1 MSGKRERPT
10 TPTRPTRPCYK
21 MPKMD
26 TKDVILKKEN
36 IIKRLNKINEDIKNW
51 PESGQPTDLYNEQTT
66 LKNSLKKEYGDE
78 TDDELL
84 NPPLDPSEEY
94 NVYSDEDDDT
104 KGGKSRTRRRRVR
117 RRKTNKK
124 KTRKAKKKTNK
135 KKRKG
140 NKKRKTRA
148 RTRRKH

>member
-1 MSGKRERPT
+1 MNGSPT
-10 TPTRPTRPCYK
+10 TPPTTPRNKRKNPNNGLT
-21 MPKMD
+21 D
-26 TKDVILKKEN
+26 VDLIHTKDDLEAINKIMKSEYESPGN
-36 IIKRLNKINEDIKNW
+36 IVNPNQNGNEGLFQHLNKKQKLENELI
-51 PESGQPTDLYNEQTT
+51 
-66 LKNSLKKEYGDE
+66 
-78 TDDELL
+78 
-84 NPPLDPSEEY
+84 NPPSDPSDPY
-94 NVYSDEDDDT
+94 DVDSDSEDDDSSRI
-104 KGGKSRTRRRRVR
+104 GGKSRTRRRRVR